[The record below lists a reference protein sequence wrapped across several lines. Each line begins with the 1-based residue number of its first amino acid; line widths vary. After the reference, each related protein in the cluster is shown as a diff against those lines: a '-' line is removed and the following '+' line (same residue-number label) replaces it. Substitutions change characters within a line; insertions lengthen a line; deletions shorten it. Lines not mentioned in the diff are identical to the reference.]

1 MNCERKAKAFMKI
14 LLKNVTI
21 IDPRGAFHLQE
32 VDIFILDGYIAKIGE
47 KLAET
52 ADQIIHKENLHL
64 SIGWFDSS
72 VCFGEPGYEER
83 ETIENGLQ
91 TAGKSGFTDI
101 ALAPETSPT
110 VDHQAAVVQLKHH
123 GCSLP
128 TRIHPIAA
136 FTKGQKGK
144 TMTELYDLQS
154 KGAIAFGDFL
164 RPIENPELLK
174 IGLQYAQGFDGLIL
188 STPFESRIGGH
199 GVVHEGIVST
209 QLGLTGIPALSES
222 IHLQRDIHLLRYTGG
237 KLHIPCISSAAS
249 VGLIREA
256 KKEGLNISCSVPL
269 ANLCYTEEALF
280 GFDTNTKLFPPL
292 RTKSDQEALKEGLLD
307 GTIDLVTSHH
317 QPFNIELKH
326 LEFEHA
332 AFGTIGLEAVFSVL
346 NTIFPLEKVVQL
358 LSQGRS
364 IFGLDTPT
372 IAVGEKACFS
382 LFNPNGSGNFSSKDL
397 LSSNKN
403 CIFLGHSTQGEV
415 YGSLLGEEFI
425 LK

>member
-1 MNCERKAKAFMKI
+1 MKI

-21 IDPRGAFHLQE
+21 IDPKGAFHLQE
-32 VDIFILDGYIAKIGE
+32 VDVLVQDGRIAEIGE
-47 KLAET
+47 KLAVT
-52 ADQIIHKENLHL
+52 ADHIIQKDNLHL
-64 SIGWFDSS
+64 SVGWFDSS

-83 ETIENGLQ
+83 ETLENGLK

-110 VDHQAAVVQLKHH
+110 VDHQAAVVQLKNH
-123 GCSLP
+123 GHSFP
-128 TRIHPIAA
+128 TRIHPVAA
-136 FTKGQKGK
+136 FTKGQAGQS
-144 TMTELYDLQS
+144 MTELYDLQK

-164 RPIENPELLK
+164 RPIDNPELLK

-199 GVVHEGIVST
+199 GVAHEGTVST
-209 QLGLTGIPALSES
+209 QLGLAGIPSLSES
-222 IHLQRDIHLLRYTGG
+222 VHLQRDIHLLRYTGG

-249 VGLIREA
+249 VALIRAA
-256 KKEGLNISCSVPL
+256 KREGLNISCSVPL

-292 RTKSDQEALKEGLLD
+292 RTKNDQEALKEGLLD

-317 QPFNIELKH
+317 QPINIELKH

-346 NTIFPLEKVVQL
+346 NTLFPLEKVIQL

-364 IFGLDTPT
+364 VFGLDTPK
-372 IAVGEKACFS
+372 IAVGEEACFS
-382 LFNPNGSGNFSSKDL
+382 LFTPDGSGSFESSDL

-403 CIFLGHSTQGEV
+403 CVFLGHATQGKV